1 MNKNTLLFYKSIEC
15 INFKS
20 NISNN
25 VTVKYIDSTETLP
38 KTSPTSWGYL
48 KFADL
53 VRLGN
58 ARP

>member
-38 KTSPTSWGYL
+38 KTSPTS
-48 KFADL
+48 
-53 VRLGN
+53 
-58 ARP
+58 